1 MAPEWRW
8 ICLGYVPNK
17 ELLHQAKKCSSRL
30 LKDHPP
36 DTKGTP
42 STKHYRMMKATAVVD
57 HITEAFEKLTGAH
70 DAHSKRTE
78 DMYISY
84 SAQTIRQ
91 HCVPFLERESR
102 AVGAHLRQD

>member
-1 MAPEWRW
+1 ME
-8 ICLGYVPNK
+8 
-17 ELLHQAKKCSSRL
+17 SSSSFASCHLVSQRVA
-30 LKDHPP
+30 P

-70 DAHSKRTE
+70 DAHGRRTE

-84 SAQTIRQ
+84 SAQTVRQ
-91 HCVPFLERESR
+91 HCVPFLERESQ
-102 AVGAHLRQD
+102 AVGAHLRQH

>member
-1 MAPEWRW
+1 M
-8 ICLGYVPNK
+8 YVPNK
-17 ELLHQAKKCSSRL
+17 ELLHQAKKYSSHF

-57 HITEAFEKLTGAH
+57 HITEAVEH
-70 DAHSKRTE
+70 DAHGKRTE

-91 HCVPFLERESR
+91 HCVPFFLERESR
-102 AVGAHLRQD
+102 AVGAHLRQH